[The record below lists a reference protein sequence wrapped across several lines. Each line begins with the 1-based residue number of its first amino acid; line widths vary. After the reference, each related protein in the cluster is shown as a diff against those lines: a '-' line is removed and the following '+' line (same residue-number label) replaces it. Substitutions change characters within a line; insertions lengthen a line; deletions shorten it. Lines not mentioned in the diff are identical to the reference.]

1 MKVEVLSA
9 QWTGK
14 LHNHFLANIKLE
26 NQSEPVGFYVATEIP
41 DESEIYK
48 YLIELYRSGKL
59 KIKEFVENVD
69 LLKSDIRAQRN
80 ALLLETDYLV
90 NNDYPIS
97 DSDKKLIREYRQALR
112 DIPQQRGFPKNV
124 VWPEKPKCIK

>member
-1 MKVEVLSA
+1 MKIEVLSA
-9 QWTGK
+9 QWMCK
-14 LHNHFLANIKLE
+14 EHDQFLAKIKLE
-26 NQSEPVGFYVATEIP
+26 NQPEPVGFYVATEVP
-41 DESEIYK
+41 DESETYK

-80 ALLLETDYLV
+80 ALLSETDYLV

-124 VWPEKPKCIK
+124 AWPEKPNCIK